1 MERNTSEIE
10 RKNDLDKPG
19 APRLCTEKPELLK
32 IMHYCSY
39 GIGPEL
45 PEGERIAE

>member
-1 MERNTSEIE
+1 MECKSSEFTQ
-10 RKNDLDKPG
+10 KNDLDKPG
-19 APRLCTEKPELLK
+19 ERKLCTEKPELLK

-45 PEGERIAE
+45 PKGERIAE